1 MAEKSLLITALC
13 VLCVACLR
21 PSLAAVIGRAEEA
34 GGNKTAWDLTEALYG
49 SSGLRGFNGTWITD
63 EEFYYTASDRSIHKF
78 NAATKT
84 DVIFQNS
91 SFLNNYVGA
100 TFSLSPDNTKI
111 LIRHNLTEKFRH
123 SYIAQ
128 YDVFDIE
135 SNTTVQIHKGEKLQY
150 CGWSP
155 LRDRLAYVYL
165 NNVFIH
171 FSEKV
176 EVSITDDG
184 VDGVV
189 YNGVPDWVYEEEVL
203 SSGSALWWS
212 ADATKLAV
220 GFFDDTE
227 VETFNYFLY
236 GDGTSTFYQYPHEEH
251 LKYPKSGSKNPVVRL
266 RVYDVTDNDPTMYL
280 IVAPVEVVG
289 SDHILQN
296 VVWSNETHL
305 LITWMNRRQNRASI
319 QSCSYQGVC
328 AEVKRLEEP
337 LGWVDISTPKCLSTG
352 KSCIFRYFIDNWH
365 QVWNLDLETGLNSW
379 QSRGNFTVLAVY
391 GYDEAR
397 DKLYYQATLP
407 GDPSV
412 YHVYSNDKCLS
423 CSQVDADGVACRSAS
438 ATFSKSFSYYTLSC
452 NGPNP
457 SYTQIFEAT
466 TNSLQ
471 VDWEPNTAYRKQL
484 EQKLRPSYHFLN
496 VTLADGTI
504 GIAKL
509 ALPPNFDAAKKY
521 PLIVVVYQGPNSVRV
536 TNGFTLGYEAFVTT
550 SRETIYAY
558 IDGRGTGNKGKDLLF
573 SVNNDLGDHEVEDQL
588 FVTRWMQ
595 LNLAYVDAERCGI
608 WGWSYGGYMTAKTIE
623 KDHDRIFQCGVS
635 VAPVTS
641 WLYYDTIYTERYMG
655 LPTDDDNLKKYNE
668 SSVFRNLENF
678 KTHDFLLIH
687 GSGDDNVHYQHSLLL
702 AKLLQRHD
710 IQFQEQT
717 YTDENHGIGN
727 ALPHLYHT
735 IDAFWTNCL
744 NLDVYEDSE

>member
-1 MAEKSLLITALC
+1 MGCGFSLSASLFIFQLALRYISPVGVIKMARIRRPWKLKESLYQWGPRLI
-13 VLCVACLR
+13 
-21 PSLAAVIGRAEEA
+21 E
-34 GGNKTAWDLTEALYG
+34 
-49 SSGLRGFNGTWITD
+49 FNGTWITD

-78 NAATKT
+78 NSATKT

-171 FSEKV
+171 FSEKM

-236 GDGTSTFYQYPHEEH
+236 GDGDTTFYQYPHEEH
-251 LKYPKSGSKNPVVRL
+251 LKYPKSGSKNPLVSL
-266 RVYDVTDNDPTMYL
+266 RVYDVTDNDPTMQR

-305 LITWMNRRQNRASI
+305 LVTWMNRRQNIASI

-352 KSCIFRYFIDNWH
+352 KSCIFGYFIDNWQ
-365 QVWNLDLETGLNSW
+365 QVWNLDLETGVNSW
-379 QSRGNFTVLAVY
+379 QSRGNFTVLTVY

-412 YHVYSNDKCLS
+412 YHVFGNDECLS
-423 CSQVDADGVACRSAS
+423 CSQIDVDGVACRSVS

-457 SYTQIFEAT
+457 SYTRIFEAT
-466 TNSLQ
+466 SKTLQ
-471 VDWEPNTAYRKQL
+471 VEWEPNTAYRENLK
-484 EQKLRPSYHFLN
+484 QKLRPSYRFLN
-496 VTLADGTI
+496 VSLADGSV
-504 GIAKL
+504 GYAKL
-509 ALPPNFDAAKKY
+509 ALPPNFDSAKKY

-536 TNGFTLGYEAFVTT
+536 TNAFTVGYEAFVTT
-550 SRETIYAY
+550 SRDTIYAY
-558 IDGRGTGNKGKDLLF
+558 IDGRGTGNKGKELLF

-595 LNLAYVDAERCGI
+595 QNLPFVDAERCGI

-623 KDHDRIFQCGVS
+623 KDDAGIFQCGVS

-655 LPTDDDNLKKYNE
+655 LPTEEDNLQKYNE
-668 SSVFRNLENF
+668 SSVFGNLENF
-678 KTHDFLLIH
+678 KSHDFLLIH

-710 IQFQEQT
+710 IAFEEQT

-744 NLDVYEDSE
+744 NLDVSADSE

>member
-1 MAEKSLLITALC
+1 MPINPLLITAFGLFITVC
-13 VLCVACLR
+13 PR
-21 PSLAAVIGRAEEA
+21 PSTAAAVIGRVDGAE
-34 GGNKTAWDLTEALYG
+34 GNKTAWELTEALYG
-49 SSGLRGFNGTWITD
+49 TSGLRSFNGTWITGT
-63 EEFYYTASDRSIHKF
+63 YYTATDRSIHKF

-135 SNTTVQIHKGEKLQY
+135 TNTTVQIHKGEKLQY

-171 FSEKV
+171 FSESL
-176 EVSITDDG
+176 EISITDDG

-203 SSGSALWWS
+203 SSGSAIWWS
-212 ADATKLAV
+212 SDGSRLAV
-220 GFFDDTE
+220 GFFNDTE
-227 VETFNYFLY
+227 VETFTYFLY
-236 GDGTSTFYQYPHEEH
+236 GDGATTFYQYPHEEQ
-251 LKYPKSGSKNPVVRL
+251 LKYPKSGSKNPVVSL
-266 RVYDVTDNDPTMYL
+266 RVYDVSDNDPTMHT
-280 IVAPVEVVG
+280 IVAPVDIVG
-289 SDHILQN
+289 DDHILQS
-296 VVWSNETHL
+296 VVWSNSTHL
-305 LITWMNRRQNRASI
+305 LITWMNRRQNLTSI
-319 QSCSYQGVC
+319 QSCSYEGDCV
-328 AEVKRLEEP
+328 EVKRLEEP
-337 LGWVDISTPKCLSTG
+337 QGWVDISTPKCLSTG
-352 KSCIFRYFIDNWH
+352 KSCIFGYFIDNWH

-379 QSRGNFTVLAVY
+379 QSRGNFTVLSVY

-412 YHVYSNDKCLS
+412 YHVFSNDECLS
-423 CSQVDADGVACRSAS
+423 CGQIDADGAACRSAS
-438 ATFSKSFSYYTLSC
+438 GTFSKSFSYYTLSC
-452 NGPNP
+452 TGPNP
-457 SYTQIFEAT
+457 SYTRIFEAST
-466 TNSLQ
+466 KTLQ
-471 VDWEPNTAYRKQL
+471 VDWEPNTAYRKQI
-484 EQKLRPSYHFLN
+484 EEKLRPSYRFMN
-496 VTLADGTI
+496 VTLADGSI
-504 GIAKL
+504 GYAKL
-509 ALPPNFDAAKKY
+509 ALPPNFVETKKY

-550 SRETIYAY
+550 SRDTIYAY

-595 LNLAYVDAERCGI
+595 QNLAFVDAERCGI

-623 KDHDRIFQCGVS
+623 KDDDRVFQCGVS

-668 SSVFRNLENF
+668 SSVFGNLENF
-678 KTHDFLLIH
+678 KSHDFLLIH

-702 AKLLQRHD
+702 AKLLQRQD
-710 IQFQEQT
+710 IQFEEQT

-744 NLDVYEDSE
+744 NLDVYEDSA

>member
-1 MAEKSLLITALC
+1 MIKVLIIVPKILCQSDLVLFKLLNL
-13 VLCVACLR
+13 V
-21 PSLAAVIGRAEEA
+21 
-34 GGNKTAWDLTEALYG
+34 
-49 SSGLRGFNGTWITD
+49 D
-63 EEFYYTASDRSIHKF
+63 EEFYYTATDRSIHKF

-135 SNTTVQIHKGEKLQY
+135 SNTTVQIHNGEKLQY

-155 LRDRLAYVYL
+155 QRDRLAYVYL

-176 EVSITDDG
+176 EIGITDDG

-212 ADATKLAV
+212 ADGTKLAV

-236 GDGTSTFYQYPHEEH
+236 GDGDTTYYQYPHEEH
-251 LKYPKSGSKNPVVRL
+251 LKYPKSGSKNPLVSL
-266 RVYDVTDNDPTMYL
+266 RIYDVTDNDPTMQR
-280 IVAPVEVVG
+280 IVAPVDVVG

-305 LITWMNRRQNRASI
+305 LITWMNRRQNLASI

-337 LGWVDISTPKCLSTG
+337 LGWVDLSTPKCLSPARVA
-352 KSCIFRYFIDNWH
+352 IFGYFIDN
-365 QVWNLDLETGLNSW
+365 
-379 QSRGNFTVLAVY
+379 
-391 GYDEAR
+391 
-397 DKLYYQATLP
+397 YYQATQP

-412 YHVYSNDKCLS
+412 YHVFSNDECLS
-423 CSQVDADGVACRSAS
+423 CTQIDADGVACRSAS

-457 SYTQIFEAT
+457 SYTRIFEAT
-466 TNSLQ
+466 TKTLQ
-471 VDWEPNTAYRKQL
+471 VDWEPNTDYRKKV
-484 EQKLRPSYHFLN
+484 EAKLRPSYRFLN
-496 VTLADGTI
+496 VTLADGTN

-509 ALPPNFDAAKKY
+509 ALPPNFDEAKKY

-595 LNLAYVDAERCGI
+595 LNLPYVDADRCGI

-623 KDHDRIFQCGVS
+623 KDNDRIFQCGVS

-655 LPTDDDNLKKYNE
+655 LPTEDDNLGKYNE
-668 SSVFRNLENF
+668 SSVFLNVENF

-710 IQFQEQT
+710 IQFEEQT
-717 YTDENHGIGN
+717 YTDENHSIGN

-735 IDAFWTNCL
+735 IDAFWINCL
-744 NLDVYEDSE
+744 NLDVYEDSEQ